1 MMEEKFIDQKYMAYL
16 LLQILYKE
24 GYVNSKT
31 YENII
36 AEKKHYLRNRSL
48 EQGKI
53 KNKRVA

>member
-1 MMEEKFIDQKYMAYL
+1 MEEKFIDQKYMAYL

>member
-36 AEKKHYLRNRSL
+36 AEKKNYLRNRSL